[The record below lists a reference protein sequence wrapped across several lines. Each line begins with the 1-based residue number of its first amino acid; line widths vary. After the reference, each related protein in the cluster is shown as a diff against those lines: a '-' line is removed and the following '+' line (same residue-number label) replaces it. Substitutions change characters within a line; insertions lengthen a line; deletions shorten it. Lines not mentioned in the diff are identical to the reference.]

1 MMAEVQFDTSQV
13 MVDFNQMKSFADDP
27 LILERGKGIR
37 VWDVFGKEY
46 IDGLSGVFTV
56 NYGHGLDEIIDV
68 AAEQA
73 RKIAFTAPTMSTNP
87 PALRLADL
95 LTSLLP
101 EQFTTVKF
109 ASGGSEANEF
119 AIKMARQYHAQTGSP
134 RKYKIIS
141 RYHAYHGST
150 GFAGAASG
158 QPDWKSKYEPYPE
171 GFIHVS
177 PKSVDAIE
185 EAIIGENPDTVA
197 AVICE
202 PVMLSAGV
210 RIPEPD
216 YFPRLREMCDRYN
229 VLLIHDEIITGF
241 GRTGKLWGSE
251 TVGAWPDILS
261 CGKGIS
267 GGYAPL
273 AAIIVTEKVASAF
286 WGEAADGV
294 QFFSGH
300 TFGGNPVGC
309 AVGEAAVRYLLDHD
323 LVAKS
328 NAVGDYLA
336 AQLLELKSQFTV
348 VDEVR
353 GTGMMRGLA
362 FTQPIGRPMYSA
374 CRNNG
379 LLTRPAPD
387 WIGIAPPLVTTTEEA
402 DEIVEIV
409 AKSLG
414 EVTA

>member
-1 MMAEVQFDTSQV
+1 MAGLQFDTSHV
-13 MVDFNQMKSFADDP
+13 MVDFNQMKAFAEDP
-27 LILERGKGIR
+27 LILERGEGIR
-37 VWDVFGKEY
+37 VWDVFGKQY

-56 NYGHGLDEIIDV
+56 NYGHGVETMIEA

-87 PALRLADL
+87 PAIRLAEL

-101 EQFTTVKF
+101 EQYTTVKF

-141 RYHAYHGST
+141 RYHSYHGST

-177 PKSVDAIE
+177 PRSVDAIE

-210 RIPEPD
+210 RVPDPD
-216 YFPRLREMCDRYN
+216 YFPRLREICDRYN

-241 GRTGKLWGSE
+241 GRTGNLWGSE

-273 AAIIVTEKVASAF
+273 AAIIIADRVAKAF
-286 WGEAADGV
+286 WGEASDGI

-300 TFGGNPVGC
+300 TYGGNPVSC
-309 AVGEAAVRYLLDHD
+309 AVGEAAVRYLLDND

-328 NAVGDYLA
+328 NAVGAYLA
-336 AQLLELKSQFTV
+336 AQLLELKSDYPV
-348 VDEVR
+348 VEEVR
-353 GTGMMRGLA
+353 GVGMLRGLA
-362 FTQPIGRPMYSA
+362 FSRPIGRPMYAA
-374 CRNNG
+374 CRANG
-379 LLTRPAPD
+379 LLTRPAHD

-409 AKSLG
+409 GRSLG
-414 EVTA
+414 QVLA

>member
-1 MMAEVQFDTSQV
+1 
-13 MVDFNQMKSFADDP
+13 
-27 LILERGKGIR
+27 
-37 VWDVFGKEY
+37 
-46 IDGLSGVFTV
+46 
-56 NYGHGLDEIIDV
+56 
-68 AAEQA
+68 
-73 RKIAFTAPTMSTNP
+73 
-87 PALRLADL
+87 
-95 LTSLLP
+95 
-101 EQFTTVKF
+101 
-109 ASGGSEANEF
+109 
-119 AIKMARQYHAQTGSP
+119 
-134 RKYKIIS
+134 
-141 RYHAYHGST
+141 
-150 GFAGAASG
+150 
-158 QPDWKSKYEPYPE
+158 
-171 GFIHVS
+171 
-177 PKSVDAIE
+177 
-185 EAIIGENPDTVA
+185 
-197 AVICE
+197 
-202 PVMLSAGV
+202 
-210 RIPEPD
+210 
-216 YFPRLREMCDRYN
+216 

-273 AAIIVTEKVASAF
+273 AAIIVTEQVASAF

-300 TFGGNPVGC
+300 TFGGNPVAC
-309 AVGEAAVRYLLDHD
+309 AVGEAAVRYLLDND

-336 AQLLELKSQFTV
+336 AQLGELKSQFDV

-353 GTGMMRGLA
+353 GSGMMRGLA
-362 FTQPIGRPMYSA
+362 FKQPIGRPMYSA